1 MNALARDGVAVV
13 RGARNRF
20 RRSGAQGAPRKTWG
34 ACRIFEYWVARA
46 LTSFRTRC
54 TGWRVLFTAKGAE
67 MRATRLV
74 WLTSAMILLGCA
86 QDPDNS
92 VAPARAGTTQML
104 YVGGEGNITWYKL
117 DEGKGELE
125 KKGSITYPLAATF
138 FAKSANNKIFYGL
151 LRTINEM
158 QAMTDMKALEGFVAT
173 YTVDQASGELKE
185 IARRSSE
192 GDRPTYIILDKTG
205 KFALVANNLGHLK
218 GNSIVVFPVGND
230 GVLGEPV
237 FKIQM
242 TGIRAHQV
250 RIDPSNKY
258 VYVPNI
264 DSDTVSQFSFDE
276 KTGKLTPLDPAT
288 ASVDMMFGPR
298 HLDFHPNGKWV
309 YLSNEYKAMTVPF
322 EIQGNGTLKHMGDA
336 VFGLPQSYDPMAR
349 RWQSEIRVAPSGKYV
364 YAGERVHESL
374 AIFAVDPN
382 SGSLTLKKNVET
394 LGKTPRNFALTQD
407 GKWLVVGNQESSS
420 LVLFKV
426 TGDGGDLEKT
436 QGPIDQPF
444 PYVHLFVTLP

>member
-1 MNALARDGVAVV
+1 LARGLTSSALAGF
-13 RGARNRF
+13 G
-20 RRSGAQGAPRKTWG
+20 GGTK
-34 ACRIFEYWVARA
+34 
-46 LTSFRTRC
+46 
-54 TGWRVLFTAKGAE
+54 KGAG
-67 MRATRLV
+67 MRASGLV
-74 WLTSAMILLGCA
+74 GLLCTTILLACA
-86 QDPDNS
+86 QPPETYVD
-92 VAPARAGTTQML
+92 PARGGSNQML
-104 YVGGEGNITWYKL
+104 YVGGEGSITWYKL
-117 DEGKGELE
+117 NESKGELE
-125 KKGSITYPLAATF
+125 KKGSITYPLAASF
-138 FAKSANNKIFYGL
+138 FAKSANGKLFYAL

-158 QAMTDMKALEGFVAT
+158 QAMMENKPFEGYVAT
-173 YTVDQASGELKE
+173 YTVDQGSGELKE
-185 IARRSSE
+185 IGRRSSE

-218 GNSIVVFPVGND
+218 GNSIVVFPVGDD

-242 TGIRAHQV
+242 TGVRAHQV
-250 RIDPSNKY
+250 RLDPTNKY

-264 DSDTVSQFSFDE
+264 DSDTVSQFGFDE
-276 KTGKLTPLDPAT
+276 KTGKLTPLDPAA
-288 ASVDMMFGPR
+288 ASVDMMYGPR

-336 VFGLPQSYDPMAR
+336 VFGLPQDYDPMAR
-349 RWQSEIRVAPSGKYV
+349 RWQSEIRVSPSGKFV

-374 AIFAVDPN
+374 AVFAVDPN
-382 SGSLTLKKNVET
+382 NGSLTLKKNVATE
-394 LGKTPRNFALTQD
+394 GKTPRNFALTPN

-444 PYVHLFVTLP
+444 PYVHLFLGLP